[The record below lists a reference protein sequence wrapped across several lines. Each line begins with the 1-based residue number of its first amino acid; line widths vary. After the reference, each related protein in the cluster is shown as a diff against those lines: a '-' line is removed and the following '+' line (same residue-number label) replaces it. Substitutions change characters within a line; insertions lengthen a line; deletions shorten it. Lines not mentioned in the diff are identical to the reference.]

1 MDAGRQVPLVD
12 HAGSAEH
19 EAWTCTFGP
28 DEPGGWGAHVHEQH
42 QLVWT
47 AAGSARVT
55 AGRRSWVLPASRAL
69 FVPGGVPHDVVLRVP
84 AALHCLYVWPAACPL
99 GWTEPALVTVSPLLA
114 ALLRS
119 LGGPGGSSPVAAQA
133 RDVVFHELAAA
144 RLPDDGLPVPTDSRA
159 AWVAAQ
165 LVEQPADE
173 TPLAGW
179 AQRLRVGES
188 TLRRAFVAGTGLPF
202 SEWRSRARLQAALP
216 LLERGL
222 PVAAVAR
229 QVGYGSVN
237 GFTAAFRRLHGS
249 TPGSWRRA
257 GGGS

>member
-1 MDAGRQVPLVD
+1 MTLLDAGRQVPLVD

-99 GWTEPALVTVSPLLA
+99 GWTEPALVTV
-114 ALLRS
+114 
-119 LGGPGGSSPVAAQA
+119 
-133 RDVVFHELAAA
+133 
-144 RLPDDGLPVPTDSRA
+144 
-159 AWVAAQ
+159 
-165 LVEQPADE
+165 
-173 TPLAGW
+173 
-179 AQRLRVGES
+179 
-188 TLRRAFVAGTGLPF
+188 
-202 SEWRSRARLQAALP
+202 
-216 LLERGL
+216 
-222 PVAAVAR
+222 
-229 QVGYGSVN
+229 
-237 GFTAAFRRLHGS
+237 
-249 TPGSWRRA
+249 
-257 GGGS
+257 